1 MLLKRRTSLAS
12 IPSTGVVEVEA
23 EAEADNPSAGVV
35 EAGAEH
41 DNSCPTPRYVVSTHS
56 SSLSFTLSL
65 LPQQVRP

>member
-12 IPSTGVVEVEA
+12 IPSTGVVEV

-56 SSLSFTLSL
+56 SFLSFTLSL